1 MAICLDDL
9 RPEEVVGALP
19 PAPYG
24 RLSLRQARRLL
35 CAALPLPTLD
45 AAAVLDL
52 LAYQQ
57 RHNTAAYCSHHR
69 RRLQLLLATGPPQLS
84 L

>member
-1 MAICLDDL
+1 VAVCLDDL

-19 PAPYG
+19 PAPYV

-52 LAYQQ
+52 LA
-57 RHNTAAYCSHHR
+57 
-69 RRLQLLLATGPPQLS
+69 
-84 L
+84 

>member
-1 MAICLDDL
+1 MV
-9 RPEEVVGALP
+9 EALP
-19 PAPYG
+19 PAPCV
-24 RLSLRQARRLL
+24 RLSLRQVRRLL

-45 AAAVLDL
+45 APAVLEL

-57 RHNTAAYCSHHR
+57 QHNTAAYCSHRR
-69 RRLQLLLATGPPQLS
+69 RRLRLLLATGPPQLS